1 MNTSQKGKTG
11 ISNILHCYFP
21 PQCDLF
27 IDRHTIW
34 QRTKVYFLSLG
45 ILPKLDSTKIPRSIC
60 LSSSILYGCHVSYF
74 FSVVYFILN
83 EHQEKLMAQSC
94 NQAKTNQMQIFI
106 YVKTTTK
113 VKHVHDSVFYLFNSR
128 SATLS

>member
-1 MNTSQKGKTG
+1 MA
-11 ISNILHCYFP
+11 
-21 PQCDLF
+21 
-27 IDRHTIW
+27 
-34 QRTKVYFLSLG
+34 VM
-45 ILPKLDSTKIPRSIC
+45 
-60 LSSSILYGCHVSYF
+60 SYF